1 MMLMVWPAVAR
12 ASEQSEKFAHF
23 FQVDPKTVDDVR
35 GFELP
40 NAGGY
45 THLLV
50 GRFATSATHSGNGA
64 VFMRCNARRCTG
76 TRMYFEADAELH
88 VIGLVDLNGA
98 PTALKVTNELRR
110 PSRVYRPL
118 ARIGA
123 GKRLSRPAV
132 VFETRRSVER
142 TGSTRWRKQVTGTE
156 RRHHLIIVPL
166 RAGKDQRVH
175 RIFRETTVD
184 RGFSGAGTTT
194 SYRLERGKIKAALDI
209 VATEQRHLEDKS
221 LCLRPDPTEHRF
233 VLKDGRYQRDLG
245 LDMTT
250 GCR

>member
-1 MMLMVWPAVAR
+1 VAR
-12 ASEQSEKFAHF
+12 AGDQSETFAHF

-40 NAGGY
+40 KAAGY

-50 GRFATSATHSGNGA
+50 GRFATSGAHRQNGA
-64 VFMRCNARRCTG
+64 VFMRCDARQCTG
-76 TRMYFEADAELH
+76 TRVYLEVNAELH
-88 VIGLVDLNGA
+88 VIGVVDLSGA
-98 PTALKVTNELRR
+98 PTALRTTNELRR
-110 PSRVYRPL
+110 ASRLYAPI

-132 VFETRRSVER
+132 VFETRRSEVR
-142 TGSTRWRKQVTGTE
+142 TGSTRWRKEVTGTE

-166 RAGKDQRVH
+166 RAGKDERLHRV
-175 RIFRETTVD
+175 FRETTVD
-184 RGFSGAGTTT
+184 RGLSGAGTTT
-194 SYRLERGKIKAALDI
+194 SYRLERGKTKRALDI
-209 VATEQRHLEDKS
+209 VATEQRHLDNLS
-221 LCLRPDPTEHRF
+221 MCLRPDPTEHRF

-245 LDMTT
+245 LDLPG